1 MGVQLEQPVSHG
13 KDGLPV
19 AQIVVRPAPPSGQ
32 CPTDRLG
39 AHYRVA
45 AGTHFEP
52 KAIRVHDCPAVARV
66 TRRRGLDRVGPEHST
81 KAANVR
87 AQRGGRRPRHVHPP
101 ERIDDAIAVH
111 GLVTRE
117 GNNRQE
123 RPLLGP
129 FQSDPGPADADG
141 EGAEHAEL
149 HRPNVLVGWLGCHGR
164 VTQLSRASPIIR
176 ACED

>member
-1 MGVQLEQPVSHG
+1 MSHG
-13 KDGLPV
+13 KDRLPV
-19 AQIVVRPAPPSGQ
+19 AQIVVRPAPPSAQ
-32 CPTDRLG
+32 RPTDRLG
-39 AHYRVA
+39 ALYRVA
-45 AGTHFEP
+45 AGMQFEP
-52 KAIRVHDCPAVARV
+52 KAIRVHDGPTVARV
-66 TRRRGLDRVGPEHST
+66 ARRRGLDRVGTEHST
-81 KAANVR
+81 KAANVG

-129 FQSDPGPADADG
+129 LQSDPGAADADR
-141 EGAEHAEL
+141 EGAEHSEL
-149 HRPNVLVGWLGCHGR
+149 HRPKVLVGRLGCHGR